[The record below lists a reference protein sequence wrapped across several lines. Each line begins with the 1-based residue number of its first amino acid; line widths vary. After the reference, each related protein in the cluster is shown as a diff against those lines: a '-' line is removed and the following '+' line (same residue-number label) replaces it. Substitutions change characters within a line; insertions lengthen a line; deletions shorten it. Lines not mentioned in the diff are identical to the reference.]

1 MNNKLV
7 TTILANAGYSNPE
20 VLSQIINAVPNTNV
34 ALEMLLGVY
43 VPIRTATYFKR
54 GETLAKVSSV
64 DALSDVV
71 LFTEYE
77 QKSKQVWYL
86 TKEDRDLGIHYD
98 ERPSNYYDYSWVK
111 TSGVNERLNRSASY
125 SEFTDRWIEI
135 TDVEFY
141 TKLDEWKMSEPFCAQ
156 L

>member
-20 VLSQIINAVPNTNV
+20 VLAQIINAVPNTNV

-43 VPIRTATYFKR
+43 VPIRTATYLKR
-54 GETLAKVSSV
+54 GTVLAKVSSV
-64 DALSDVV
+64 DALSDILTV
-71 LFTEYE
+71 TEYE

-98 ERPSNYYDYSWVK
+98 EKPSNYYDYSWVK
-111 TSGVNERLNRSASY
+111 APGVNERPNRTLNY
-125 SEFTDRWIEI
+125 SNLENWTELTDIEFHSL
-135 TDVEFY
+135 
-141 TKLDEWKMSEPFCAQ
+141 LDEWKMSEPFCAQ